1 MKAPMKAGQALQHAR
16 FGVGIATSSDP
27 SRTVIDF
34 YDHGVK
40 TFVTDMLEVEL
51 IAQAPTRPET
61 SRPPRAKKAAS
72 KKK

>member
-16 FGVGIATSSDP
+16 FGVGIATRSDA

-51 IAQAPTRPET
+51 IAQAPPRPEAV
-61 SRPPRAKKAAS
+61 RAPRAPRARKKA
-72 KKK
+72 

>member
-1 MKAPMKAGQALQHAR
+1 VKSPVKAGQALQHAR

-51 IAQAPTRPET
+51 IAQAPARPE
-61 SRPPRAKKAAS
+61 SARPRRKAAAKK
-72 KKK
+72 